1 MPVTKWIPC
10 FKKYTVI
17 AVFLLGG
24 SISMVCACAPWF
36 PNWLLIRGDQE
47 ILKAP
52 SSHYKQ
58 ELRRISQDSS
68 SMYKTVRSDKNEA
81 EQTLDAA
88 LQDLRA
94 SLMDSSMDLPGRAQ
108 VLEDHRVARKS
119 LIAYRK
125 ALHQWGA
132 GSDLWLL
139 KKPEPPAMSAP
150 EVTKGLP
157 TEFALYFEGAIAFH
171 QSDFAKAR
179 SRWLKVLEL
188 PESQRRY
195 RSIWAEFMLGKLDVD
210 THPDHAIIRFRHVR
224 SLVDQGFVDS
234 LGLAASSLGW
244 AARSYLRKSQY
255 REAIDLYLEQLNT
268 GDVPSADVSIR
279 WTLDRAFREGPRSF
293 ADLAQTPK
301 IRRVVTAYL
310 TSRHRSPW
318 DLHIPEEIELVNAWV
333 SAVEAATSEKDPL
346 FELLALAVYQ
356 RGLYDL
362 SERLLGQAPRDG
374 ILSAWLHSKLLFRKG
389 HIQEA
394 MDMLTQVVE
403 HFPNP
408 QDMDTTLYASG
419 ATRSLI
425 GDQPGLIYRS
435 ALSNGSD
442 QPQGE
447 LGLHLL
453 HRGEFIKAMDTLL
466 RAGYWMDGA
475 YVAERVLS
483 LDELKEY
490 VDRNWPAFSPNASPL
505 NGGRFS
511 TLEETTHY
519 RIRYLLAR
527 RLAREN
533 QDRETTDYYPSKW
546 REQHQLLAMN
556 LIAGRSS
563 AQPPALRAKALW
575 DAARTTRYFGLE
587 LIATELG
594 PDWAIHDGNFEEG
607 VTLKARQFRDGN
619 TKLTPTKEEL
629 RRAAETRLEPFQR
642 YHYRFIAADIAW
654 NALQWMP
661 DNEVDTARAFC
672 EAGAWIKNI
681 NPKAADRFY
690 KALVRRCPDTE
701 IGKAAEQL
709 HWFPA
714 LDENGNLAIDK
725 PKPPDSVS
733 VELKLF

>member
-1 MPVTKWIPC
+1 MLVTKWTPC

-17 AVFLLGG
+17 SVFVLGG
-24 SISMVCACAPWF
+24 SISLVWACGPWF
-36 PNWLLIRGDQE
+36 PNWLLIQGDQE

-52 SSHYKQ
+52 STHYKQ
-58 ELRRISQDSS
+58 ELKRIRQDSS

-88 LQDLRA
+88 LEDLRD
-94 SLMDSSMDLPGRAQ
+94 SLMGSSMDQSRRAQ
-108 VLEDHRVARKS
+108 VIEEHRVARKS
-119 LIAYRK
+119 LLAYRK

-132 GSDLWLL
+132 GSDTWLL
-139 KKPEPPAMSAP
+139 KKPEPPAMSVP
-150 EVTKGLP
+150 KVTEGLP

-171 QSDFAKAR
+171 QSDFTKAR

-210 THPDHAIIRFRHVR
+210 THPDHALIRFRHVR

-244 AARSYLRKSQY
+244 AARSHLRQSQY

-279 WTLDRAFREGPRSF
+279 WTLDRAFRKGPRSF

-318 DLHIPEEIELVNAWV
+318 DLHVPEEIELVNAWV
-333 SAVEAATSEKDPL
+333 SAVEGATSEKDPL

-374 ILSAWLHSKLLFRKG
+374 ILSAWLRSKLLFRKG
-389 HIQEA
+389 HIQAA

-408 QDMDTTLYASG
+408 QDMDATLHDSG

-453 HRGEFIKAMDTLL
+453 HRGDFIKAMDTLL

-490 VDRNWPAFSPNASPL
+490 VDRTWPALTSNASSL
-505 NGGRFS
+505 NGVRFS
-511 TLEETTHY
+511 TQEETTHY

-533 QDRETTDYYPSKW
+533 QDREATAYYPSKW

-556 LIAGRSS
+556 LRAGRSS

-607 VTLKARQFRDGN
+607 VTLKARQSRDGN

-642 YHYRFIAADIAW
+642 YHYRLRAADIAW

-661 DNEVDTARAFC
+661 DNELDTARAFC
-672 EAGAWIKNI
+672 EAGDWIKNI

-725 PKPPDSVS
+725 PKPPDRVS
-733 VELKLF
+733 LKWKLL